1 MIYLKKI
8 KKIEIEDERIKKT
21 ILSCHFSNLSKME
34 NHNGFEESTD
44 VKFRHK
50 IYMPISDILILVIRW
65 LHLTS
70 SSAWIGGGIFYILIL
85 QPLINKNPQTFKSLK
100 SSTGRAFQSLSN
112 ICIIMMIATGAIMGF
127 DRLSESVTNLSY
139 AITLF
144 IKVILSVW
152 IIIQMQMLR
161 RKKMLSQTDEI
172 IVPLPTSR
180 LRKIVNQLTGYNG
193 IVLTGILIFLISDV
207 LGLLFENALR

>member
-1 MIYLKKI
+1 
-8 KKIEIEDERIKKT
+8 
-21 ILSCHFSNLSKME
+21 
-34 NHNGFEESTD
+34 
-44 VKFRHK
+44 
-50 IYMPISDILILVIRW
+50 MPISDILILVIRW

-161 RKKMLSQTDEI
+161 RKKMLSQADEI

-180 LRKIVNQLTGYNG
+180 LRKIVNPLTGYNG

>member
-1 MIYLKKI
+1 
-8 KKIEIEDERIKKT
+8 
-21 ILSCHFSNLSKME
+21 
-34 NHNGFEESTD
+34 
-44 VKFRHK
+44 
-50 IYMPISDILILVIRW
+50 MPISDILILVIRW

-127 DRLSESVTNLSY
+127 DRLSESVTDLSY

-180 LRKIVNQLTGYNG
+180 LRKIVNPFTGYNG